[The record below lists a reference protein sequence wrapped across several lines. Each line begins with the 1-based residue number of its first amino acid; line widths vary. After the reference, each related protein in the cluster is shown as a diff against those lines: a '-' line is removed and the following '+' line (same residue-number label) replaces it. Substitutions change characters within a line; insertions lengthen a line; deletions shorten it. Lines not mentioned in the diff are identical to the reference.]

1 MDLRT
6 LNTLKTGV
14 RIRMTKGNKEVGTR
28 AGEMGTVTAVA
39 RASGAP
45 ELPTVY
51 VQLDSPQTGLLAW
64 DNELMLTPECYLDLT
79 DENHGIDSRI
89 DPDSIV
95 AGMELTDVPRS
106 PADEQGLRRLLREDK
121 AA

>member
-6 LNTLKTGV
+6 LNTLKAGV
-14 RIRMTKGNKEVGTR
+14 RIRMTKGNKDVGTR

-39 RASGAP
+39 RDPKAP

-51 VQLDSPQTGLLAW
+51 VQLDGSQTGLMPW
-64 DNELMLTPECYLDLT
+64 DNALMLTPECYLDLT
-79 DENHGIDSRI
+79 DEPRGIGSRI

-95 AGMELTDVPRS
+95 AGMERTDPPRS
-106 PADEQGLRRLLREDK
+106 PADEQAVRWMREDK